1 MLDRYG
7 AFITYLVALAGDPA
21 LKSIDREKLKGY
33 LRLWKQCKV
42 LIGCAMYVEVLKP
55 ASLLSLTLQNDN
67 TDIVHGMENTLKS
80 MSALKCLQQQEPSEW
95 PTVKLMKSRVQ
106 DIDMHQEYQGIVLQ
120 NYDATFE
127 QCKGQL
133 LADVERLQS
142 KVKERLEWS
151 DTDLLRALLVF
162 LETQNWLRKGDN
174 EDDIGNTNTAVEQI
188 VTHFRIPLEA
198 KGYLLKSFTMRLKK

>member
-1 MLDRYG
+1 
-7 AFITYLVALAGDPA
+7 
-21 LKSIDREKLKGY
+21 
-33 LRLWKQCKV
+33 
-42 LIGCAMYVEVLKP
+42 MYVEVLKS

-67 TDIVHGMENTLKS
+67 TDNIIVNGMENTLKS
-80 MSALKCLQQQEPSEW
+80 MNALKCLQQQEPSEW
-95 PTVKLMKSRVQ
+95 PTVKLVKSRVK

-127 QCKGQL
+127 QCKGQV

-142 KVKERLEWS
+142 KVKERLEWF

-174 EDDIGNTNTAVEQI
+174 EDEIGNINTAVEQI

-198 KGYLLKSFTMRLKK
+198 KG